1 MTHSFVISEKSLS
14 FLRSSRFSPMLSS
27 RSFIVLQFMFGS
39 IIYFEL
45 VFVKGMKYESKFI
58 CFACACPLVL
68 VPLLKRL
75 SLLHCLVLLLCQRS
89 VDFIGGLFLDSLF
102 SSIDLYV
109 YSFTNTLSFT
119 VALL

>member
-45 VFVKGMKYESKFI
+45 VFVKGMKYKSKFI

-75 SLLHCLVLLLCQRS
+75 SLLHC
-89 VDFIGGLFLDSLF
+89 FGFASL
-102 SSIDLYV
+102 SKIS
-109 YSFTNTLSFT
+109 
-119 VALL
+119 